1 MPIII
6 APEPWRSEAGHA
18 PRTGFTSP
26 AFTASWHSSSTGEP
40 MNVTAWPSSPARLH
54 RGRGNA
60 GKNLPSPCGG
70 TVRSAFGRLIFAA
83 SCERQSASSA
93 RQRSRLFFSSSLT
106 ALRSV
111 SSWAGRVNIQKFSGS
126 VADKPASFR
135 SVPPV
140 SHAKRRRVSE
150 CVLWVASRHCDEWR
164 RFRSGSARPR
174 RSERRQGRSTGRSRP
189 RRRRRPAGNRC
200 RRHSPGRRCRVRV

>member
-70 TVRSAFGRLIFAA
+70 TVRSAFGRLNSRQAVSGNPQAAPGSVRGFFSAPRCRFEVGLVLGRPREHSEILWVSCGQTCEFPERSSRFACQTKTGFRVCALDRKQTLRRMAPLQVRKRAAA
-83 SCERQSASSA
+83 SLGTKA
-93 RQRSRLFFSSSLT
+93 RAIDRKIPAPPTTKTSR
-106 ALRSV
+106 
-111 SSWAGRVNIQKFSGS
+111 
-126 VADKPASFR
+126 KPM
-135 SVPPV
+135 
-140 SHAKRRRVSE
+140 
-150 CVLWVASRHCDEWR
+150 
-164 RFRSGSARPR
+164 
-174 RSERRQGRSTGRSRP
+174 
-189 RRRRRPAGNRC
+189 PAT
-200 RRHSPGRRCRVRV
+200 